1 MMKQESMLP
10 TEFLKQQKEIVSRY
24 GNVDEAM
31 VKLSPTNIQ
40 RNINENSIKSNRQA
54 YLTNSISLS
63 NFGKYYSKNSCYAL
77 IELWLYEL
85 SEFCGVQNKL
95 TSSQLNQLAPMIY
108 SEAYGLNFA
117 EFGLF
122 FNRIKM
128 GHYGKFFGVV
138 DPVLIMTFLNQ
149 FLNERFEFIEKYN
162 DELSQENKRMDF
174 QNCLNTRLTDAQR
187 LEITNIRN
195 SFIKQMKR

>member
-1 MMKQESMLP
+1 MKQETMLP
-10 TEFLKQQKEIVSRY
+10 EEFSKRQKEIVSRY
-24 GNVDEAM
+24 GNIDEAM
-31 VKLSPTNIQ
+31 SKLSPTNIQ
-40 RNINENSIKSNRQA
+40 RNINENDIKSNRQA

-63 NFGKYYSKNSCYAL
+63 IFGKYYSKNSCYAL

-95 TSSQLNQLAPMIY
+95 TPSQLNQLAPMIY

-138 DPVLIMTFLNQ
+138 DPVLIMTFLGQ
-149 FLNERFEFIEKYN
+149 FLTERLEFIEKYN
-162 DELSQENKRMDF
+162 EETSQENKKMDF
-174 QNCLNTRLTDAQR
+174 QNCLNTKLTEDQQK
-187 LEITNIRN
+187 EISEIRN
-195 SFIKQMKR
+195 NFVKQMKR